1 MTEYLY
7 ILGAIAL
14 VLLIRHAWRSYN
26 HPVMVLTR
34 QAANMGW
41 VASGTLIDEHGLR
54 NTKLARG
61 GLESII
67 WFRDQNVGL
76 LKPATPRRFA
86 DFVELERWLATQSF
100 GPVVGEEAEY
110 FAAIETFLRG
120 CGHYEDV
127 VLPAECFEDFLKASV
142 RVYRAGYK
150 AKQSPKVVGALI
162 AEAANHY
169 NTNPKLGLAYLH
181 ALETR
186 MGSTT
191 AAPPQ

>member
-34 QAANMGW
+34 QAVNMGW
-41 VASGTLIDEHGLR
+41 VASGTLTDEHGLR
-54 NTKLARG
+54 NTKLARD

-76 LKPATPRRFA
+76 LKPATPRQFA

-100 GPVVGEEAEY
+100 DSVVGEEALY
-110 FAAIETFLRG
+110 FAAVEAFLGG
-120 CGHYEDV
+120 CGHFEDV
-127 VLPAECFEDFLKASV
+127 VLPAQCCEDFFEVSV
-142 RVYRAGYK
+142 RVYRAGYT
-150 AKQSPKVVGALI
+150 AKLSPKVVGALI
-162 AEAANHY
+162 VEAANQY
-169 NTNPKLGLAYLH
+169 NTNPELGLAYLQ
-181 ALETR
+181 ALEMR
-186 MGSTT
+186 IGSTT
-191 AAPPQ
+191 ASPPQ

>member
-54 NTKLARG
+54 NTKLARD

-86 DFVELERWLATQSF
+86 NFVEIERWLATQSF
-100 GPVVGEEAEY
+100 GSVVGEEAEY
-110 FAAIETFLRG
+110 FAAIEAFLSR
-120 CGHYEDV
+120 CGHFEDV
-127 VLPAECFEDFLKASV
+127 VLPAQYSEDFFEASV
-142 RVYRAGYK
+142 RVYRASYT
-150 AKQSPKVVGALI
+150 AKLSPKVVGALMV
-162 AEAANHY
+162 EAANHY
-169 NTNPKLGLAYLH
+169 NTNPELGLAYLQ
-181 ALETR
+181 ALERR
-186 MGSTT
+186 MGSTA

>member
-26 HPVMVLTR
+26 HPFMVLTR

-41 VASGTLIDEHGLR
+41 VASGTLTDEHGMR
-54 NTKLARG
+54 NTKLARD

-67 WFRDQNVGL
+67 WFRDLDVGL

-100 GPVVGEEAEY
+100 GSVAGEEAEY
-110 FAAIETFLRG
+110 FTYVEAFLSG
-120 CGHYEDV
+120 CGHFEDV
-127 VLPAECFEDFLKASV
+127 VLPAQCCEDFFRHLCASTERATQPSCPRKSSV
-142 RVYRAGYK
+142 R
-150 AKQSPKVVGALI
+150 
-162 AEAANHY
+162 
-169 NTNPKLGLAYLH
+169 
-181 ALETR
+181 
-186 MGSTT
+186 
-191 AAPPQ
+191 